1 VTNRVVGRH
10 SELTALEEFLT
21 RVSGGFECV
30 VLEGEAGVGKS
41 TVWQA
46 AVDRARDRGWNVL
59 SCRPSEAET
68 KLAYAAL
75 GDLMEG
81 VTDAILD
88 ALPAPQRNAIG
99 VALLREETHGPAPDQ
114 RAIGVAALG
123 VLREL
128 SARSPV
134 LIAIDDVQWLDPP
147 TSSVLE
153 FVARRLT
160 GEPIGILSAARL
172 LDEPAV
178 TVDKVIAETRRRVMR
193 LGGLSI
199 GALHDLLSD
208 RLEHVFLRPTLVK
221 IAQASGGNAFYALEI
236 ARELL
241 RSGEPRAG
249 EPLPVPE
256 DLRELVAARVRRLPD
271 RTREALFAAAA
282 VSHPVIGTNTIIE
295 EAALR
300 PAEEADIVHLS
311 GDGRVRFTHPLYA
324 SAVYEM
330 TPVARRRDLHRHL
343 AAQIDDI
350 EEHARHIALATAQP
364 DEDVAQLLE
373 EGATHARTRGA
384 WQSAAELYEQAR
396 GLTPPERTD
405 KALRRAIAAAEH
417 LTHAGNRRR
426 ASALLEEILEQVRSG
441 PLRADALRLLGEVR
455 YNDESFRESVRLL
468 EEARQHAGDPRLIA
482 EIELDLGYAASS
494 GLPNQAS
501 VLHARLAL
509 DLTATLGDDGLHA
522 QALAFM
528 AMSDYLCG
536 RGIDWDVVQ
545 RSLALEEPERLAP
558 LQRTPTGVA
567 GLLLLYAGRLDDAR
581 EKLQAIRQRAI
592 DRGDESD
599 LAFFLCWLAWLETL
613 AGHLDAAQTYADEAA
628 LAATLTNSKS
638 MLSFARAFGSIVSA
652 HRGEVDRA
660 RRECDEATR
669 LAQQTAYGLTST
681 WIVAA
686 RCLIE
691 LSVDNPTGT
700 WRAAEPLAR
709 FWETHR
715 ISEPVGLWYLPDA
728 LEALIALG
736 EVDRASVLLDDFQS
750 CAESLDRVWGMAT
763 AERCQGLLQVA
774 RGDQPG
780 AVEHLQRALLHHQ
793 RIDMP
798 FEQARTLLCL
808 GRVQRR
814 GKQRKEARETL
825 TRALE
830 IFERVGAP
838 RWADKAHAEL
848 DRTHLREAPT
858 SLTPSELRVAE
869 LAARG
874 LTNKRIAERLFMSP
888 KTVEANLARVYAKLG
903 IASRA
908 ELGARMAPASAG

>member
-1 VTNRVVGRH
+1 MTSRVVGRNA
-10 SELTALEEFLT
+10 ELTALEEFLT
-21 RVSGGFECV
+21 RVSGGFECIA
-30 VLEGEAGVGKS
+30 LEGEAGVGKT

-46 AVDRARDRGWNVL
+46 AVDRARDRGWTVL
-59 SCRPSEAET
+59 GCRPSEAET

-81 VTDAILD
+81 VTDAVLD
-88 ALPAPQRNAIG
+88 SLPAPQRNAIG
-99 VALLREETHGPAPDQ
+99 VALLREETQGPPSDQ
-114 RAIGVAALG
+114 RAIGVATLG

-134 LIAIDDVQWLDPP
+134 LIAVDDVQWLDPP

-153 FVARRLT
+153 FVARRLNQ
-160 GEPIGILSAARL
+160 EPIGVVSAVRL
-172 LDEPAV
+172 LEPAAV
-178 TVDKVIAETRRRVMR
+178 TFDQVIAESRRRVMR

-199 GALHDLLSD
+199 GALHELLSD

-221 IAQASGGNAFYALEI
+221 IAQTSGGNAFYALEI

-241 RSGEPRAG
+241 QSGEPRAG
-249 EPLPVPE
+249 APLPVPE
-256 DLRELVAARVRRLPD
+256 DLRDLVAARVRRLPD

-282 VSHPVIGTNTIIE
+282 VSHPIIGSTAIIE

-300 PAEEADIVHLS
+300 PAEEAGIVRLS

-324 SAVYEM
+324 SAVYES
-330 TPVARRRDLHRHL
+330 TPVARRRDLHLHL
-343 AAQIDDI
+343 ARQIDDI
-350 EEHARHIALATAQP
+350 EERARHVALATTRP
-364 DEDVAQLLE
+364 DEDVAKLLE
-373 EGATHARTRGA
+373 AGATRARRRGA
-384 WQSAAELYEQAR
+384 WQSAAELYEQAG
-396 GLTPPERTD
+396 GLTPPERAD
-405 KALRRAIAAAEH
+405 DALRRAIAAAEH
-417 LTHAGNRRR
+417 QTHAGDRRR
-426 ASALLEEILEQVRSG
+426 ASALLEEILQRVHSG
-441 PLRADALRLLGEVR
+441 PLRANALRLLGEIR
-455 YNDESFRESVRLL
+455 YNDESFRESIRLL
-468 EEARQHAGDPRLIA
+468 EEARQYASNPRLIA

-501 VLHARLAL
+501 AVHARLAR
-509 DLTATLGDDGLHA
+509 DLTATLGDAGLHSE
-522 QALAFM
+522 ALAFT
-528 AMSDYLCG
+528 AMGDYFGG
-536 RGIDWDVVQ
+536 RGIDWAAVEE
-545 RSLALEEPERLAP
+545 SLVLEDPERLAP

-567 GLLLLYAGRLDDAR
+567 GLLLLYAGRLDEAR
-581 EKLQAIRQRAI
+581 EKLNAIRQHAI

-613 AGHLDAAQTYADEAA
+613 AGHLDAARAYADEAA
-628 LAATLTNSKS
+628 LVATLTNGKS
-638 MLSFARAFGSIVSA
+638 MLCFAQAFGSIVSA
-652 HRGEVDRA
+652 HRGEIDRA

-669 LAQQTAYGLTST
+669 LAQQTAYKVTST

-709 FWETHR
+709 FWETQR

-728 LEALIALG
+728 LEALITLG
-736 EVDRASVLLDDFQS
+736 ELDRAHALLDSFQT
-750 CAESLDRVWGMAT
+750 CAESLDRIWGMAT
-763 AERCQGLLQVA
+763 AERCQGLLRVA
-774 RGDQPG
+774 RGDPPG

-814 GKQRKEARETL
+814 SKQRKEARATL

-830 IFERVGAP
+830 TFERVGAP
-838 RWADKAHAEL
+838 LWAAKARAEL

-869 LAARG
+869 LAASG

-908 ELGARMAPASAG
+908 ELGARMAPASTG